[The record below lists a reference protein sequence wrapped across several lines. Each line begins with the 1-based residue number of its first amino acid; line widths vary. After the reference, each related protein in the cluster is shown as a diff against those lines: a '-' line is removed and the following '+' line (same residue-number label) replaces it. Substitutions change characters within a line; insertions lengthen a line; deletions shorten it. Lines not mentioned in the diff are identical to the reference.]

1 MRRMTTS
8 PAATPESRTFTTIG
22 VIGLGTMGA
31 GIAEVFARTG
41 YAVVGVEKDE
51 DALARGR
58 QYLEHSTTRAVK
70 REKLTEAEQAEL
82 LGRITFSTSLE
93 DVAGA
98 DLVVEAVVESLETK
112 KALFRQLDAI
122 VGPETILATNT
133 SSLSVTE
140 ISTAN
145 SSPGRVIGVHFFNP
159 APVQQLVEI
168 VRTVVTEEQVLE
180 DVQALMVELGK
191 TPVVCGDKAG
201 FIANTLLF
209 GYLNHAVSMYEGRY
223 ATREDIDAAMRFGCG
238 YPMGPLALLDL
249 IGLDTAY
256 EILETMYR
264 QGRDRLHAPSPI
276 LKQMVTAGWL
286 GRKTGRGFYTYE
298 APDSPVVVADDRTPS
313 ADEKP
318 QLRHDIKQV
327 GVVGTGTMATGIVE
341 VFAKSGYDVLY
352 VGRSADKVDGVVAAI
367 TKSFDKQIQRGRSTE
382 EAKAEVLARLTGSTS
397 LEDLEDVDI
406 VVEAIAE
413 DLAIKTTLFEN
424 LDEICKPGAIL
435 ATTTSSLPIIACAQA
450 TSRPQDVIGM
460 HFFNPAPIMKL
471 VEVVSTV
478 ATDDDV
484 TETTRALVAEDRQGR
499 GLLRRPRGLHRQRAA
514 LPLPQRR
521 GADARGALRH
531 RRRHRHRHEA
541 GLRAADGSL
550 RAARRGRQ
558 RRVAGDPARALPGV
572 PRARLRAGAAARAPG
587 HRRLPRA
594 ARPSAGSGTTQRAE
608 ACRRDTRTGCGIRP
622 SDSHSA
628 VSRRLTAAGS
638 PAAPCGRGCRGWR
651 AGRSRR

>member
-1 MRRMTTS
+1 MRRMST
-8 PAATPESRTFTTIG
+8 PAAPSRSYTTIG
-22 VIGLGTMGA
+22 VLGLGTMGA
-31 GIAEVFARTG
+31 GIAEVFARHG
-41 YAVVGVEKDE
+41 YTVVGVEKDA

-70 REKLTEAEQAEL
+70 REKLTDLEQREL
-82 LGRITFSTSLE
+82 LGRITFTTTLA

-98 DLVVEAVVESLETK
+98 DLVIEAVVESLQTK
-112 KALFRQLDAI
+112 KELFRELDAI
-122 VGPETILATNT
+122 VGPDTILATNT

-145 SSPGRVIGVHFFNP
+145 SRPGRVIGVHFFNP

-180 DVQALMVELGK
+180 DVTALVAELGK
-191 TPVVCGDKAG
+191 TPIVCGDKAG

-209 GYLNHAVSMYEGRY
+209 GYLNHAVSMYEARY

-298 APDSPVVVADDRTPS
+298 APDSPVVVPDDRTPS
-313 ADEKP
+313 ADSEP
-318 QLRHDIKQV
+318 QLRHDIEVV

-341 VFAKSGYDVLY
+341 VFAKGGYDVRY
-352 VGRSADKVDGVVAAI
+352 VGRSDDKVAGVRSAI
-367 TKSFDKQIQRGRSTE
+367 AKSLDKQIQRGRATE
-382 EAKAEVLARLTGSTS
+382 EAKTEILGRLTGTTS
-397 LEDLEDVDI
+397 LDDLASVDL

-460 HFFNPAPIMKL
+460 HFFNPAQVMKL

-478 ATDDDV
+478 VTADDV
-484 TETTRALVAEDRQGR
+484 TETTRALCAGLGKVAVSCGDRAGFIVNALLFPYLNDAVKMLEAHYATADDIDTAMKQGC
-499 GLLRRPRGLHRQRAA
+499 A
-514 LPLPQRR
+514 LPMGPFELLDVVGNDVSLAIQRELYLEFREPGFAPAPLLEHLVTAGYLGRKTKR
-521 GADARGALRH
+521 GFRDY
-531 RRRHRHRHEA
+531 
-541 GLRAADGSL
+541 S
-550 RAARRGRQ
+550 GR
-558 RRVAGDPARALPGV
+558 
-572 PRARLRAGAAARAPG
+572 
-587 HRRLPRA
+587 
-594 ARPSAGSGTTQRAE
+594 
-608 ACRRDTRTGCGIRP
+608 
-622 SDSHSA
+622 
-628 VSRRLTAAGS
+628 
-638 PAAPCGRGCRGWR
+638 
-651 AGRSRR
+651 